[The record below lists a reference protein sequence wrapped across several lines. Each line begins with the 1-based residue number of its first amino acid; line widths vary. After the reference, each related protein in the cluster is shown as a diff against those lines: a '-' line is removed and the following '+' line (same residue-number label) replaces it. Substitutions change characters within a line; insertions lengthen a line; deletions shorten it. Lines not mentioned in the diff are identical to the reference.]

1 MRPIIL
7 DMLGFASFR
16 DEAHVDFSDA
26 DFFALVGPTG
36 SGKSTVIDAMTFAL
50 YGSVPRWGRKGMVS
64 LALAPSV
71 ARGTVKLVFEVDGQ
85 RYVVARELRRT
96 ASTVNQRAASLER
109 LADPHGSAQPGDQTF
124 PMAKDIDGVNAAVEK
139 LLGLK
144 YEDFIQCVVLPQGQ
158 FADFLHAK
166 PSERQEILLRLLG
179 AEHYRLMMMKAN
191 QRANVS
197 EQRATTYGEELLGY
211 ADATAEAEKI
221 TRAAE
226 VALVGLGERVTETL
240 PLISA
245 RREELKAAEGKLQEL
260 RVQQAKLS
268 ALRVPD
274 GVEKLDADLAAGGV
288 ELEHLKTAEQV
299 AEDADTA
306 ARDELSRGPQRAPL
320 ELAEERRAEYA
331 RLQGG
336 MPGLVAEVTKLGEQ
350 TERASAAVDSA
361 AGSVDDSRTKRDEA
375 LRATQ
380 ATAERV
386 TVLTAE
392 HSRFAAVSIPRGVAE
407 LDEQRSAATR
417 AMKTALDALEKAE
430 QADAAAR
437 EARAATAPE
446 ASLHQATRDL
456 GELGTLLADVAS
468 AERAAQGAATAL
480 ERAEGALA
488 AAEEVRRQRQAEL
501 EEARRDH
508 VVAGLRP
515 HLVAGEPCPVC
526 EQSVLTLPAP
536 LEAHAVDAA
545 QAHMADA
552 DNRVNAARAAV
563 READA
568 IAANTNATLSARAER
583 QTVLAS
589 HLISILSD
597 QLADFPLPG
606 VFAVADARA
615 AINDDELARALVEI
629 AALTQA
635 RLMAEQTAE
644 RATNEAQEARKR
656 HRGALEREARAE
668 AALTSARNAL
678 RTARDPL
685 VELGAPQVDDANL
698 SAGWTALA
706 QWAQQQAQARAAAL
720 TEAQAAKEAAADQ
733 YRKLAAEFA
742 EAERTL
748 ARLRVESK
756 TASEND
762 QRARAQLSQ
771 VSARISELDGLLEGA
786 PNDEQITE
794 RLALLKRL
802 ETAADQAKTVLD
814 AARQRRTAAD
824 KALAALREEEHKARS
839 RLSVARD
846 SVVGLGAP
854 VLDGRGLL
862 DAWMVLLTWGQ
873 DEAKVREQDAATAE
887 RAAELARASI
897 VELTSQLSR
906 DLANSGIELASGSVH
921 EKAAAAVASA
931 LEGARARTSRIKER
945 RAEAADLVQKQ
956 RTAQEDQQVA
966 HMLGNLLQARQFPQW
981 LVSEALDDLVTAASE
996 TLAALTNGQFDLTHD
1011 KGDLFVID
1019 HADAD
1024 AKRSVRTLSGGET
1037 FQASLALALA
1047 LSSQI
1052 SALATAGAARLD
1064 SIFLDEG
1071 FGTLDGETL
1080 EVVATT
1086 LETLAQGS
1094 RMVGVVTHVTAL
1106 ADRVPV
1112 RYRVTRNART
1122 SIVAREGL
1130 AVVDEEELTA

>member
-1 MRPIIL
+1 MRPITL
-7 DMLGFASFR
+7 DMHGFASFR

-64 LALAPSV
+64 LALAPTV
-71 ARGTVKLVFEVDGQ
+71 ARGTVKLVFEVDRQ

-109 LADPHGSAQPGDQTF
+109 LADPHGSARPGDETF

-226 VALVGLGERVTETL
+226 VALVSLGERVTETL

-245 RREELKAAEGKLQEL
+245 RREELTAAEGKLQEL
-260 RVQQAKLS
+260 RAQLARLS
-268 ALRVPD
+268 ALRVPV
-274 GVEKLDADLAAGGV
+274 GVEKLDADLAAGRA
-288 ELEHLKTAEQV
+288 ELENRKAAEQV

-320 ELAEERRAEYA
+320 ELAKERRSEYA

-350 TERASAAVDSA
+350 MERASAAVDGA
-361 AGSVDDSRTKRDEA
+361 AASLDDSRTKRDEA
-375 LRATQ
+375 LRAAQ

-386 TVLTAE
+386 TVLTSE
-392 HSRFAAVSIPRGVAE
+392 HTRFAAVSIPHGVAE
-407 LDEQRSAATR
+407 LDEQRSAAAR
-417 AMKTALDALEKAE
+417 AAKTAVDALEKAE
-430 QADAAAR
+430 QADIAAR
-437 EARAATAPE
+437 EALAAAAPE
-446 ASLHQATRDL
+446 SSLGQATRDL
-456 GELGTLLADVAS
+456 GELRTLLADLAS

-488 AAEEVRRQRQAEL
+488 AAEEARRQRQAEL

-515 HLVAGEPCPVC
+515 HLVAGERCPVC

-536 LEAHAVDAA
+536 LVAHAVDAA
-545 QAHMADA
+545 QAHLAEA
-552 DNRVNAARAAV
+552 ENRVTAARSAA
-563 READA
+563 RQADT
-568 IAANTNATLSARAER
+568 IAADTNANLRARAER
-583 QTVLAS
+583 RTVLAG
-589 HLISILSD
+589 HLISMLSG
-597 QLADFPLPG
+597 QLARFPLPG
-606 VFAVADARA
+606 VHAVADAMA
-615 AINDDELARALVEI
+615 AINDDELARALAEV
-629 AALTQA
+629 AALSQA
-635 RLMAEQTAE
+635 RLTAEQSAE
-644 RATNEAQEARKR
+644 RAASEAQEARKR
-656 HRGALEREARAE
+656 HRGALELEAQAE

-698 SAGWTALA
+698 AAGWTALA
-706 QWAQQQAQARAAAL
+706 QWARQQARARAAVL
-720 TEAQAAKEAAADQ
+720 TDAQAAKEATADQ
-733 YRKLAAEFA
+733 HQKLAAEFG
-742 EAERTL
+742 EAERAL
-748 ARLRVESK
+748 ARLREEAK

-762 QRARAQLSQ
+762 QRARARLSQ

-802 ETAADQAKTVLD
+802 EMTADQAKTVLD
-814 AARQRRTAAD
+814 AARQRRIVAD
-824 KALAALREEEHKARS
+824 KTLAALREEEQTARAQ
-839 RLSVARD
+839 LSAARD
-846 SVVGLGAP
+846 SVVALGAP
-854 VLDGRGLL
+854 ALDGRGLL

-873 DEAKVREQDAATAE
+873 DHAKFREQEAATAE
-887 RAAELARASI
+887 RSAELARAGI
-897 VELTSQLSR
+897 VELSTRLSR
-906 DLANSGIELASGSVH
+906 DLANSGIELASASVH

-956 RTAQEDQQVA
+956 RTAQEEQQVA
-966 HMLGNLLQARQFPQW
+966 HLLGNLLQARQFPQW
-981 LVSEALDDLVTAASE
+981 LVSEALDDLVTAA
-996 TLAALTNGQFDLTHD
+996 
-1011 KGDLFVID
+1011 
-1019 HADAD
+1019 
-1024 AKRSVRTLSGGET
+1024 
-1037 FQASLALALA
+1037 
-1047 LSSQI
+1047 
-1052 SALATAGAARLD
+1052 
-1064 SIFLDEG
+1064 
-1071 FGTLDGETL
+1071 
-1080 EVVATT
+1080 
-1086 LETLAQGS
+1086 
-1094 RMVGVVTHVTAL
+1094 
-1106 ADRVPV
+1106 
-1112 RYRVTRNART
+1112 
-1122 SIVAREGL
+1122 
-1130 AVVDEEELTA
+1130 